1 MNASSDDLL
10 AALGKVNSRQISHL
24 LKTVAESELKTPAL
38 TERRYVEHAR
48 HYRETLA
55 TLVALGWLEE
65 EPNAILLTVAGAQ
78 ACTESDHDASLRAA
92 VLAALIRS
100 ASPFALPLSQYI
112 RCFQPEA
119 QCLIHRPSLAAR
131 NDQKPLR
138 DLLIDLR
145 VVSYRRSDD
154 AFVLTEPGY
163 GLYFWA
169 RNHTSVSQAS
179 FAAAQRKKQEIGYAA
194 ELIAFSFEKKRLGPA
209 LADRVTHVSSDA
221 PFACFDIKSIT
232 TNEGELVDR
241 YIEVKAVPQSDM
253 RFYWS
258 KTEVETSR
266 LLGDKYYLYLVP
278 YVVGQGLAATSVTM
292 LCNPQLSVLEDPLWH
307 IEEDALIC
315 SRKMAT
321 APSDSERD

>member
-10 AALGKVNSRQISHL
+10 TALRKVNARQISHF
-24 LKTVAESELKTPAL
+24 LKTVAGADLKAPAFI
-38 TERRYVEHAR
+38 EHRYREYAH
-48 HYRETLA
+48 HYRETLT
-55 TLVALGWLEE
+55 TLVALGWIEE
-65 EPNAILLTVAGAQ
+65 GPSAILLTSAGAH
-78 ACTESDHDASLRAA
+78 ACAASGDDESLRAA
-92 VLAALIRS
+92 VLAALVRS
-100 ASPFALPLSQYI
+100 SSPYAPLLSQYI
-112 RCFQPEA
+112 RCFQPEER
-119 QCLIHRPSLAAR
+119 CLIQRPSLAVR

-145 VVSYRRSDD
+145 VVSYRRLDD
-154 AFVLTEPGY
+154 VFILAEPGY

-169 RNHTSVSQAS
+169 RNQTSLSHAS

-194 ELIAFSFEKKRLGPA
+194 ELIALSFEKKRLGPT

-221 PFACFDIKSIT
+221 PFACFDIQSVT
-232 TNEGELVDR
+232 ANEGELVDR
-241 YIEVKAVPQSDM
+241 YIEVKAVPQGDM

-266 LLGDKYYLYLVP
+266 LLGDKYFLYLVP
-278 YVVGQGLAATSVTM
+278 YVVGQGLDAKSVAM
-292 LCNPQLSVLEDPLWH
+292 LCNPQQSVLEDSLWH

-315 SRKMAT
+315 SRKTPA